1 MYFDLNADAFLSQRA
16 SFVRHQFEDQGMPV
30 VDAPDDDEVRQT
42 YNFAPGYHG
51 LVYRADVPDYGAG
64 NRHQR
69 QHRHHEE
76 DEVRVDDGTPPPIE
90 EPKETRYKLQAM
102 KWGAS
107 HINNIYS
114 ASCSLQWLNCS
125 DRTCALLDQA

>member
-1 MYFDLNADAFLSQRA
+1 MCGRYALGIVSPHASATQLKMFCTFSADTFSLQRA

-30 VDAPDDDEVRQT
+30 ADAPDDDEIRQT

-69 QHRHHEE
+69 QHHDNKE
-76 DEVRVDDGTPPPIE
+76 DEATTDDGIPPQME

-102 KWGAS
+102 KWGV
-107 HINNIYS
+107 
-114 ASCSLQWLNCS
+114 
-125 DRTCALLDQA
+125 